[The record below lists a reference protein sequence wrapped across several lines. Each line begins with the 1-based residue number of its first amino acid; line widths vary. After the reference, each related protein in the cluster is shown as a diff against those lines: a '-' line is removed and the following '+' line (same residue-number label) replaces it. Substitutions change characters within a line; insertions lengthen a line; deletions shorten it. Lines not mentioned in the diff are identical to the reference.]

1 MSANGVTCAEFGELA
16 PELALGILSGNER
29 AIALGHLAACAACR
43 DQLDDLA
50 RVADNLLLLGP
61 TREPPIGFESRVVAR
76 LQQEGGD
83 AGQGQARQL
92 RPRRRRTTP
101 YRLLALAAAAAI
113 VVVAVTVGL
122 LEVNGAGSAKAVA
135 SVSKVVW
142 AGKSTCQ
149 LVAFAPTA
157 PGGPTVVMV
166 RLNEVPADSNGSY
179 PVFVEPVSGGAAVQ
193 VGMVPVRNGVGMRGF
208 TVASTIGKIKAVVVR
223 DSETPAILYRAAFAP
238 I

>member
-29 AIALGHLAACAACR
+29 ATALGHLAACAACR

-135 SVSKVVW
+135 
-142 AGKSTCQ
+142 
-149 LVAFAPTA
+149 
-157 PGGPTVVMV
+157 MV